1 MKQIY
6 FLAML
11 FISAFSFAQ
20 TAVITSYVDATCSG
34 ATPRILEIYVDGTVD
49 FTGWKIIK
57 QTNGNGFAPGS
68 TSRSE
73 IDLSAL
79 GSKTNE
85 FVYATNDEAG
95 LAREFNITLDAN
107 DPNIVISGNI
117 NSNGDDAFQIIDNND
132 TVIDRF
138 GEDGVQASSGVAWR
152 HADTYVYR
160 FDGVPAN
167 GGAFNVADFLIGA
180 LDLLDGQGDCDGTNS
195 ANALSNIVPLGS
207 YSTVASTTP
216 TINVSGDVTGLDY
229 FEGNG
234 PSNEG
239 TITVSGRNLT
249 SDINITSNSFEIS
262 ETSGGTFS
270 TSIGLQQQGG
280 EVAVTTL
287 YVRLAAGNTAGSYVE
302 DINFVSGGAPSET
315 VSVAGTVSAATPDV
329 FISGGATAMNYNEG
343 SGPSNEDSF
352 AVSGRFLTGTDISVT
367 VAAPFE
373 ISLSTGGS
381 FSNQVSVPLT
391 AGAADFVD
399 VFVRLAAGQTAGPY
413 SGLVTASSTGATDD
427 TITVDGEVFAAAN
440 CPNVGDLII
449 TEIFANPAN
458 ANLSDGDGEYFEV
471 YNTTGTAIDMQSF
484 TIADDG
490 SDSFTVNSSVVVPA
504 LGYVVFNRNGD
515 TTTNGSITTNYEYG
529 TSMSLANSA
538 DEIILIC
545 NGVEIDRVDYTGAW
559 PIEDGIAAELSLST
573 FNSIDNDD
581 LANWGEATNEFF
593 TSNFGTP
600 GAVNDFT
607 LSSESLNIT
616 TFNMYPNPVSGNTLF
631 IESSNGAS
639 MDIVIYSTLGQ
650 QVVKK
655 NKVSSSM
662 NISSLDTGIYIV
674 RITQG
679 TNSQTRK
686 LIVE

>member
-1 MKQIY
+1 MKQTY
-6 FLAML
+6 LLMML
-11 FISAFSFAQ
+11 FISAITCAQGPIITLIVDGDCSGGNPKLLEIYADGPVDFANFSLENETNAGTTFGNTFSLAAFG
-20 TAVITSYVDATCSG
+20 TVTDGFIYVTTTGSAASITSEFPSLSG
-34 ATPRILEIYVDGTVD
+34 ATIETSGTMNINGDDRVRIVDTNSNVIDQYGVSGTDGSGAAWEYADSYAKRVDGTGPD
-49 FTGWKIIK
+49 SGFTE
-57 QTNGNGFAPGS
+57 GNWTIPG
-68 TSRSE
+68 
-73 IDLSAL
+73 
-79 GSKTNE
+79 
-85 FVYATNDEAG
+85 AG
-95 LAREFNITLDAN
+95 TLN
-107 DPNIVISGNI
+107 NQGTCQM
-117 NSNGDDAFQIIDNND
+117 GTAFE
-132 TVIDRF
+132 T
-138 GEDGVQASSGVAWR
+138 
-152 HADTYVYR
+152 
-160 FDGVPAN
+160 
-167 GGAFNVADFLIGA
+167 LIG
-180 LDLLDGQGDCDGTNS
+180 GVGT
-195 ANALSNIVPLGS
+195 
-207 YSTVASTTP
+207 YTTVASTTP
-216 TINVSGDVTGLDY
+216 EMTVGGDLTGLDY
-229 FEGNG
+229 FENNG

-239 TITVSGRNLT
+239 TINVSGRNLT
-249 SDINITSNSFEIS
+249 NDITVTSTVFEIS

-270 TSIGLQQQGG
+270 TSLSLQQQGG
-280 EVAVTTL
+280 DIAATTL

-373 ISLSTGGS
+373 ISLSTGGT
-381 FSNQVSVPLT
+381 FSSQVNVPVT
-391 AGAADFVD
+391 NGTVDFVD
-399 VFVRLAAGQTAGPY
+399 VFVRLAAGQLEGTY
-413 SGLVTASSTGATDD
+413 TSTVTASSTGTTDD
-427 TITVDGEVFAAAN
+427 TIDVDGAVFATAN

-515 TTTNGSITTNYEYG
+515 ATTNGGVTTDYDYG
-529 TSMSLANSA
+529 TTMSLANSA

-581 LANWGEATNEFF
+581 ITNWGEATNEFF
-593 TSNFGTP
+593 TGNFGTP
-600 GAVNDFT
+600 GIVNDFT
-607 LSSESLNIT
+607 LSSESLNMI

-639 MDIVIYSTLGQ
+639 MTVAVYSTLGQ
-650 QVVKK
+650 QVINKK
-655 NKVSSSM
+655 EVTSSV

-674 RITQG
+674 QITQG
-679 TNSQTRK
+679 TQVQTRK